1 MLTKIKAVCESCT
14 LCPLGKR
21 VPNVKGKTF
30 NPRLLS
36 NMVESKFVVMGQNPG
51 YNECIKRE
59 PFVGQAGTNFDKEIA
74 KYGLSRKDFYIT
86 NVLHCY
92 TDKNRPPKKS
102 ELSACKTIV
111 NMELDYLK
119 PKLII
124 TLGAFAFRYFFPK
137 ETYKTS
143 LGKILKHNTYGNVF
157 PIYHP
162 SGMNLANPDRR
173 KKFEEDIAKLAGI
186 VND

>member
-1 MLTKIKAVCESCT
+1 MLSKLKTLCESCI
-14 LCPLGKR
+14 LCSLGQKTPL
-21 VPNVKGKTF
+21 VKGKTF

-36 NMVESKFVVMGQNPG
+36 NMVESKFVIMGQNPG

-59 PFVGQAGTNFDKEIA
+59 PFVGQAGSNFDKEIA
-74 KYGLSRKDFYIT
+74 KHGLSRKDFYIT

-92 TDKNRPPKKS
+92 TDKNRPPKKN

-137 ETYKTS
+137 EMYKTS
-143 LGKILKHNTYGNVF
+143 LGKTLKHRIYGSIF
-157 PIYHP
+157 PVYHP

-173 KKFEEDIAKLAGI
+173 KKFEDDIAKLAEI
-186 VND
+186 ML